1 VHFWHHLRAVIRDS
15 DEVARMGGEEFMLI
29 VRQPPTHVHAVV
41 DRVVSSW
48 RLRSPLSTLSA
59 GVAVHDA
66 TRSPSDTYRAAD
78 RALYAAKAGGRDR
91 TEIDIMPTVLA

>member
-66 TRSPSDTYRAAD
+66 TRSPSDTYRA
-78 RALYAAKAGGRDR
+78 LYAAKAGGRDR